1 MRKFVALSVAAGL
14 MASAGVASASDALLK
29 KYNCVACHAID
40 KKVVGP
46 AYKEVAKKYA
56 GDATAADK
64 LAKKIKAGGVGVW
77 GQIPMPANPQ
87 VSDADTQALAKYV
100 LSLK

>member
-1 MRKFVALSVAAGL
+1 MWHATQLTRKWSVPL
-14 MASAGVASASDALLK
+14 
-29 KYNCVACHAID
+29 
-40 KKVVGP
+40 
-46 AYKEVAKKYA
+46 KEVAKKYA